1 MDIIIFIIIYI
12 ISFFIVRYEYRL
24 FSSKGYSIWLD
35 KDCRLSFTWY
45 IPLFNTFMAL
55 FLMFVLYNEKP
66 KTNKT
71 VKKYCKWKLFNG
83 DL

>member
-1 MDIIIFIIIYI
+1 MKIIILFIIYI
-12 ISFFIVRYEYRL
+12 VSFFVVRYEYRL
-24 FSSKGYSIWLD
+24 CSSKHYGLWLN

-55 FLMFVLYNEKP
+55 FLIFVICNEKP
-66 KTNKT
+66 KTNKN
-71 VKKYCKWKLFNG
+71 VKKYCKWKIFNG